1 MNQFT
6 RQHKP
11 TRISLYYVFL
21 PCILLYLFNM
31 FVTFV
36 EVSLWVWFN
45 LKMVSPHLRFREI
58 SGDPNEI
65 VQAIPD
71 TERYIAAISSHPYS
85 SHSSGHGRGQLLLQV
100 HKMEVDGSETLKLVG
115 VLVH

>member
-36 EVSLWVWFN
+36 ELSLWVWFN

-65 VQAIPD
+65 VRAIPD
-71 TERYIAAISSHPYS
+71 TERYIAAIASHPHS